1 MQTLAM
7 QTLLALEE
15 GAEEGIE
22 LFPEPAE
29 LIWGAVA
36 FLLLLAI
43 MTKFVFPRVNEML
56 DARTAAI
63 QGKMEE
69 ADAKLQEAE
78 ASKARFEESIGDAR
92 GEANRIIEEAKSTAE
107 SLRADIVAKAEE
119 EARGIVERAQGEVAA
134 ERDRALQELRTEVGA
149 LSVELASRIVER
161 ELDASTHQGLVDEYI
176 QQLSRNN

>member
-1 MQTLAM
+1 MLLT
-7 QTLLALEE
+7 TILALEE
-15 GAEEGIE
+15 GAPEGIE
-22 LFPEPAE
+22 LWPEPPE

-43 MTKFVFPRVNEML
+43 MYKFVFPNVNQML
-56 DARTAAI
+56 EDRSAAI

-69 ADAKLQEAE
+69 AEQKLVEAE
-78 ASKARFEESIGDAR
+78 EAKASYEASISDAR
-92 GEANRIIEEAKSTAE
+92 GEATRIIDEAKATAE
-107 SLRADIVAKAEE
+107 SLRADIIAKAEQ

-161 ELDASTHQGLVDEYI
+161 ELDASTHQQLVDDYI

>member
-1 MQTLAM
+1 MQLLAM

-22 LFPEPAE
+22 LLPEPPE

-36 FLLLLAI
+36 FLLLLAV
-43 MTKFVFPRVNEML
+43 MYKLVFPRVNEML
-56 DARTAAI
+56 DDRAAAI

-69 ADAKLQEAE
+69 ADQKLQEAE
-78 ASKARFEESIGDAR
+78 EAKARFDESIGDAR

-107 SLRADIVAKAEE
+107 SLRADIIAKAEQ
-119 EARGIVERAQGEVAA
+119 EARGIVERAQSEVAA

-161 ELDASTHQGLVDEYI
+161 ELDASTHQNLVDEYI